1 MQEKHVFQTLEEKF
15 IEESIVFFKE
25 QKWNV
30 VEEINSIIVLISSN
44 IMLILRTSL
53 SFEQKEEMLLD
64 LADFI
69 PSKFKNNPQ
78 FSNLLDKYISE
89 KIKIIQTLTKKN
101 TKNLLNKNPEN
112 IWTFENNDIIEEKF
126 DNKDKTEKILN
137 LLQKIQEKTDTNG
150 YNSREELI
158 IIQEILWLFDK
169 SYENFILG
177 NIFYIYERVE
187 DIINSD
193 LLYFEKINEF
203 KKSFDILQSTFFTN
217 NKTATNLLRNL
228 VKIKIKKYL
237 ISVNKKSN
245 KI

>member
-1 MQEKHVFQTLEEKF
+1 
-15 IEESIVFFKE
+15 
-25 QKWNV
+25 
-30 VEEINSIIVLISSN
+30 
-44 IMLILRTSL
+44 
-53 SFEQKEEMLLD
+53 
-64 LADFI
+64 
-69 PSKFKNNPQ
+69 
-78 FSNLLDKYISE
+78 
-89 KIKIIQTLTKKN
+89 
-101 TKNLLNKNPEN
+101 
-112 IWTFENNDIIEEKF
+112 
-126 DNKDKTEKILN
+126 
-137 LLQKIQEKTDTNG
+137 
-150 YNSREELI
+150 
-158 IIQEILWLFDK
+158 LFDK

-228 VKIKIKKYL
+228 VKTKIKKYL

>member
-1 MQEKHVFQTLEEKF
+1 
-15 IEESIVFFKE
+15 
-25 QKWNV
+25 
-30 VEEINSIIVLISSN
+30 
-44 IMLILRTSL
+44 
-53 SFEQKEEMLLD
+53 
-64 LADFI
+64 
-69 PSKFKNNPQ
+69 
-78 FSNLLDKYISE
+78 
-89 KIKIIQTLTKKN
+89 
-101 TKNLLNKNPEN
+101 
-112 IWTFENNDIIEEKF
+112 
-126 DNKDKTEKILN
+126 
-137 LLQKIQEKTDTNG
+137 
-150 YNSREELI
+150 
-158 IIQEILWLFDK
+158 LFDK